1 MGVPLIIGVFFL
13 AGCDAWTDEEA
24 ADPPLLRPSN
34 TLSERL
40 RASSD
45 TGRVVGSQA
54 KATGGEATP
63 VALRPVADIDPPT
76 VNEGEGAAQPG
87 ASHLYVDENQV
98 YVSYTTPGVAFGGAI
113 DILDATNPDDPS
125 RANAYTSSVMDIS
138 AVAPGSG
145 QGFFAAGGARP
156 DAVTTEDGE
165 PLDSPAI
172 VVGLDRATAEVNDL
186 RGLASGAATDIITRG
201 NLVFTVTGEE
211 GFLYQFDRSLTER
224 GRVPASDLRSV
235 VAGPLLYVLQ
245 GNGAVQWANT
255 DDRGTIAALSPLRDL
270 GGGIGDRTIARMH
283 YQAGLHNGLLY
294 VALND
299 GGFAVLDANTG
310 VPFEEVTDGRY
321 TAVAARGD
329 FVYAAQ
335 SNAGIV
341 VFEWVPDPQVPA
353 AVADAAKQGPDPRT
367 HTLQRV
373 GADPLNGFQ
382 ANHLVVGEDYLYVA
396 SGRDGT
402 RVLRYWAPVPLDP
415 APPSDPQASVHPILE
430 CVAPLDDGRLRAYF
444 GYENRHGEPVT
455 IPYGPNNSVRRL
467 RALSS
472 DENRH
477 SEPVTIPH
485 GPSNRVTP
493 PDGYYGGQQP
503 EGFDMPRIVDGRPG
517 RTPWYPG
524 HAFAVTFAPDE
535 QVTWRLQGRTA
546 TASDMP
552 EQRCGA

>member
-40 RASSD
+40 RASLD

-87 ASHLYVDENQV
+87 ASHLYVDENRV

-125 RANAYTSSVMDIS
+125 RANAYTSSVMDVS
-138 AVAPGSG
+138 AVAPRSG

-186 RGLASGAATDIITRG
+186 RDLASGAATDITTRG

-211 GFLYQFDRSLTER
+211 GFLYQFGRSLTER
-224 GRVPASDLRSV
+224 GRIPASDLRSV

-321 TAVAARGD
+321 TAVASPTPGLSCSSGCRTPRCPPRWRTRPNKAPIRARTPC
-329 FVYAAQ
+329 
-335 SNAGIV
+335 S
-341 VFEWVPDPQVPA
+341 
-353 AVADAAKQGPDPRT
+353 
-367 HTLQRV
+367 
-373 GADPLNGFQ
+373 
-382 ANHLVVGEDYLYVA
+382 A
-396 SGRDGT
+396 SGRTRSMDFRPTTSLWARTTCTWPAVGT
-402 RVLRYWAPVPLDP
+402 ARVSSGTGRRCRSTPHRRPTRKR
-415 APPSDPQASVHPILE
+415 SCILFWS
-430 CVAPLDDGRLRAYF
+430 A
-444 GYENRHGEPVT
+444 
-455 IPYGPNNSVRRL
+455 
-467 RALSS
+467 
-472 DENRH
+472 
-477 SEPVTIPH
+477 
-485 GPSNRVTP
+485 
-493 PDGYYGGQQP
+493 
-503 EGFDMPRIVDGRPG
+503 
-517 RTPWYPG
+517 
-524 HAFAVTFAPDE
+524 
-535 QVTWRLQGRTA
+535 
-546 TASDMP
+546 
-552 EQRCGA
+552 

>member
-40 RASSD
+40 RAPSD

-54 KATGGEATP
+54 KATGGVSTP

-87 ASHLYVDENQV
+87 ASHLYVDENRV

-125 RANAYTSSVMDIS
+125 RANAYTSSVMDVS

-186 RGLASGAATDIITRG
+186 RDLASGAATDITTRG

-224 GRVPASDLRSV
+224 GRIPASDLRSV

-402 RVLRYWAPVPLDP
+402 RVLRYWAPGPLDP

-455 IPYGPNNSVRRL
+455 IPYGANNRL
-467 RALSS
+467 
-472 DENRH
+472 
-477 SEPVTIPH
+477 
-485 GPSNRVTP
+485 TP
-493 PDGYYGGQQP
+493 ASYDGQQP
-503 EGFDMPRIVDGRPG
+503 EAFDMPRIAVGRPG
-517 RTPWYPG
+517 RTPWHPG
-524 HAFAVTFAPDE
+524 YAFTVTFAPNE
-535 QVTWRLQGRTA
+535 QVVWALGGRTA
-546 TASDMP
+546 TASDAP